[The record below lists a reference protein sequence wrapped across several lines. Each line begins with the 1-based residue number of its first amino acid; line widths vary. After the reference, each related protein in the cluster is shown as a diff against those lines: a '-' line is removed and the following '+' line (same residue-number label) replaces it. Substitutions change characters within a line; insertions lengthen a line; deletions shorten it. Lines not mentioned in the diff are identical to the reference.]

1 MKKFI
6 SPIIAL
12 LVITCTSLTVFAK
25 DWKSNE
31 SGGIWERGR
40 TEGGPKNSYSYYY
53 HSNRTHG
60 ATSQTDDKP
69 GTTARVCTGSGKRA
83 ESHATCRD
91 PDSWHPYWHFCQNT
105 HGGDY

>member
-69 GTTARVCTGSGKRA
+69 GTTARVCTGSGEEARSLSDFIKA
-83 ESHATCRD
+83 N
-91 PDSWHPYWHFCQNT
+91 SWHPYWHFCDGK
-105 HGGDY
+105 H